1 MSLIPHTVNPALG
14 TYERMEPRSRK
25 REFHETMRGEVHDP
39 LWILTQQWR
48 VGEFNAE
55 DAGTVVKARI
65 MLNSSKLD
73 LFQGPNSNIVD
84 YDNNIPLEARVEQ
97 LPLVHDISS
106 SIQLG
111 TKWLKLLRKHGLG
124 NSYDALFLGAFPMKE
139 SVKPEEK
146 AHNESFQIKKAM
158 MGKTPDGVQIASY
171 FNGSNNAKGLT
182 FETMSVSSPDYAAMD
197 AAQADFTAWYAD
209 LYMQPSS
216 DEMCWS
222 DDRLEY
228 SFKMSAP
235 NAADNGATED
245 VFTAAEYQKGKLD
258 WYSIDKTSD
267 SRLDTAPTPT
277 TLASTESIT
286 TETNT
291 FIPNNISAKGLPT
304 KEWWE
309 MEDEGID
316 LANMLSRKNEISK
329 LVLSQFAVNYSN
341 DWFIIPHTRE
351 VGTINKVAALMTT
364 DVFGKS
370 LVINSAGNGLESWE
384 SWSMYHQD
392 GDTTGNVSLLPP
404 TVIKNVE
411 SEPIEQIVFLRDEM
425 SNMVWAVEDI
435 IPDDL
440 GGGRPGK
447 DAFQE
452 LQEYL
457 SELYQYVSDTNP
469 DNFQET
475 TATVKFQLG
484 TTVPENWIPFI
495 PVAADGSSIK
505 LQRAAMSRFIKGL
518 DLVHTDNIVRPRTA
532 LLSKGIDDNLPYKI
546 HEEEVLKAGIVITTH
561 YQRTRWFDGS
571 NYVWLG
577 RKKKTGRGTGESG
590 LIFDQIIP
598 KNEVETA

>member
-1 MSLIPHTVNPALG
+1 MSLNPNTVSPAVG

-73 LFQGPNSNIVD
+73 LFQGPNSGIVD

-97 LPLVHDISS
+97 LPLVHDVSS
-106 SIQLG
+106 SLQLG
-111 TKWLKLLRKHGLG
+111 TKWLKLLRKHALG
-124 NSYDALFLGAFPMKE
+124 SSYDALFLTAFPLKE
-139 SVKPEEK
+139 SIKPEHK
-146 AHNESFQIKKAM
+146 AHRESFEIKKSM
-158 MGKTPDGVQIASY
+158 IGKTPDGAQIMTY
-171 FNGSNNAKGLT
+171 IEKGNDIKDLT
-182 FETMSVSSPDYAAMD
+182 FESLSIPSPDHAAID
-197 AAQADFTAWYAD
+197 AAQADFTNWYSS
-209 LYMQPSS
+209 LYMQPST
-216 DEMCWS
+216 DEECWS
-222 DDRLEY
+222 DERLEY

-235 NAADNGATED
+235 DASDAGATED
-245 VFTAAEYQKGKLD
+245 VFSGAEYQKGKLD
-258 WYSIDKTSD
+258 WYSIDVTAE
-267 SRLDTAPTPT
+267 SRLDPTLNIT
-277 TLASTESIT
+277 ASTDSIT
-286 TETNT
+286 TETT
-291 FIPNNISAKGLPT
+291 SFIPNNISAKGLPT
-304 KEWWE
+304 QEWWE
-309 MEDEGID
+309 MEEDGID

-351 VGTINKVAALMTT
+351 VGSINKVGGLMTT

-370 LVINSAGNGLESWE
+370 LMINSAGNGLESWE
-384 SWSMYHQD
+384 KWSMYQQE
-392 GDTTGNVSLLPP
+392 GDSVGDVSLLLP

-411 SEPIEQIVFLRDEM
+411 SEPIEQVVFLRDEM

-435 IPDDL
+435 IPDYL

-457 SELYQYVSDTNP
+457 ASLYQYVSDANP
-469 DNFQET
+469 DNFEET
-475 TATVKFQLG
+475 AANIKFQLG

-495 PVAADGSSIK
+495 PVASTGSNMQ
-505 LQRAAMSRFIKGL
+505 LQRAAMSRFIEGL

-532 LLSKGIDDNLPYKI
+532 LLSKGIDQNQPYKI
-546 HEEEVLKAGIVITTH
+546 YEEEILKAGIIVTTH

-571 NYVWLG
+571 NHVWLG

-590 LIFDQIIP
+590 LIFDQIVP
-598 KNEVETA
+598 KDEIETA